1 MNDIRRG
8 IVLTDIGKGA
18 GVSGIW
24 KGAVIVSGIW
34 KGADVSGIWKGAV
47 IVSGIWKGAVIVR
60 IGTNIGKV
68 VGVGGIW
75 KGAEVLRVLRVFLRF
90 LFYNEIINW
99 LSEYGIRN
107 ELISYV

>member
-34 KGADVSGIWKGAV
+34 KGAKGL
-47 IVSGIWKGAVIVR
+47 
-60 IGTNIGKV
+60 
-68 VGVGGIW
+68 
-75 KGAEVLRVLRVFLRF
+75 LRVLHIDVVDSGDYRGCINVHRCKVVFRRMQD
-90 LFYNEIINW
+90 NH
-99 LSEYGIRN
+99 SSHSDKGEY
-107 ELISYV
+107 S